1 MNDLLSGNLLSS
13 LQEMIIFLGAL
24 GLLSCLVAILGV
36 QRQLRAFRKT
46 PNPFDIDITADVTPA
61 AHATKIRE
69 ILKLPP
75 SKLVIGKRSSLRKHF
90 NIKTAAQQ
98 AEDKAK
104 ISSDLH
110 HLIIEPI
117 SFIFAPFSF
126 VFSLI
131 GRLKLLSFV
140 FAPFSLV
147 FSQIRRLL
155 AWWYAP
161 QHLLQYRVEPM
172 LTVAEATDRNRRLP
186 SIDDLHE
193 WSLDREFGRP
203 CVSLHRLVVSSLLIM
218 GILGTLLGV
227 HICLES
233 AAGNSKTIL
242 EQLPPAL
249 TPSMMAVG
257 FTIVLAIFKG
267 IYSTKLENLLGKLD
281 RYTLDTLVPA
291 LQPADSFEDMD
302 TAMSNTLQ
310 SVNDLIKRFGTIVS
324 ATVDAG
330 RAVSTYAHDLQ
341 QAIDCVKEICDRLG
355 EAKECSE
362 SAAKS
367 IGAAIKKLGDIWGD
381 LSSHFKDMNADAG
394 ELRALNREVCE
405 SLNDIENKYIIL
417 GKGIESGTQE
427 LTAELD
433 NLRVHEHSYDGLDE
447 IVNSLKQKA
456 PELADL
462 RTRASRMQEGAHKL
476 SQSATDA
483 AKHTGNTRT
492 GLESICKVQSDTVAM
507 LEASLQATTHT
518 ADKQQEHNPDISK
531 ELIALTETMQEH
543 CEEQRHYVE
552 DINKHS
558 QKYHEPL
565 YKILN
570 PVEWVAL
577 LLVILTILKLLA

>member
-24 GLLSCLVAILGV
+24 GLLSCLAAILGV

-46 PNPFDIDITADVTPA
+46 PNPFDIDITADATPA

-75 SKLVIGKRSSLRKHF
+75 SKLAIGKRSSLRKHF

-98 AEDKAK
+98 AAKAQQDAK
-104 ISSDLH
+104 KKKRSGCCLPL
-110 HLIIEPI
+110 LI
-117 SFIFAPFSF
+117 
-126 VFSLI
+126 
-131 GRLKLLSFV
+131 

-161 QHLLQYRVEPM
+161 QQLLQYRVEPM

-324 ATVDAG
+324 ATADASM
-330 RAVSTYAHDLQ
+330 AVSTYAHDLQ
-341 QAIDCVKEICDRLG
+341 QAIDCVKEIYDRLG
-355 EAKECSE
+355 EAMQCSE

-367 IGAAIKKLGDIWGD
+367 IGAAIKKLGDICRD
-381 LSSHFKDMNADAG
+381 LSPLFKDMNADAG
-394 ELRALNREVCE
+394 ELRALNREVCK
-405 SLNDIENKYIIL
+405 SLNEIENKYIIL

-433 NLRVHEHSYDGLDE
+433 NLRAHEHSYDGLDE
-447 IVNSLKQKA
+447 IVSSLKQKA

-476 SQSATDA
+476 SQSSTDA

-531 ELIALTETMQEH
+531 ELIELTETMQKH
-543 CEEQRHYVE
+543 CKKQRHYVE
-552 DINKHS
+552 VINKHS

-565 YKILN
+565 YKILT

-577 LLVILTILKLLA
+577 LLVILTFLKLLA